1 MFMWP
6 AGTLNAANITP
17 RTADTLPP
25 VARAL
30 ELVSGDIGRIP
41 IEVQTKTDN
50 GYESIPSA
58 ALDLLKDH
66 PNEYQSGYEFL
77 RYMVRTLMIFGNA
90 GALIRKTRGGELLEL
105 VPLMADTFQ
114 ILYRADG
121 SVYYS
126 TTELG
131 QIEPEDI
138 LHFRLSGYAP
148 LWGDSPVVRCRATLD
163 LLAEQEQT
171 GRAHF
176 STGAVGKLALTSPE
190 IIGEEAVKRLREG
203 FAAAHGNAG
212 SISTPIIMQGG
223 MTAATV
229 GASLSQSDW
238 LKARNFS
245 TQQVGMIWGIPPQM
259 LYADESGET
268 AEHTYTQLR
277 AYVDSCLSHYT
288 ALISGEIQRKLLAP
302 GERLTF
308 DFRHLLRGS
317 LDQVVG
323 AARQAIDAGVMTQN
337 EAREML
343 NLPRIEGGDEL
354 VFSKNYSAGG
364 LTDDEQ
370 AAEVEPDEED

>member
-1 MFMWP
+1 MFVWP
-6 AGTLNAANITP
+6 SANLTASNITP
-17 RTADTLPP
+17 RSADTLPP

-30 ELVSGDIGRIP
+30 ELVSGDIGRLP
-41 IEVQTKTDN
+41 LQVQTKTELGLEPVD
-50 GYESIPSA
+50 SA

-77 RYMVRTLMIFGNA
+77 RYMVRSLMLFGNS
-90 GALIRKTRGGELLEL
+90 GALIRRTRGGELLEL
-105 VPLMADTFQ
+105 VPLMPETFQ
-114 ILYRADG
+114 ILYRGDG

-126 TTELG
+126 VTDIGEV
-131 QIEPEDI
+131 EPEDV
-138 LHFRLSGYAP
+138 LHFRLSGHAP
-148 LWGDSPVVRCRATLD
+148 LWGDSPVIRCRASLD

-176 STGAVGKLALTSPE
+176 ATGAVGKLALTSPE
-190 IIGEEAVKRLREG
+190 MIGPEAVDRLRSS
-203 FAAAHGNAG
+203 FSSAHGSAG

-229 GASLSQSDW
+229 GNTLSQSDW

-245 TQQVGMIWGIPPQM
+245 TQQVGMMFGIPPQM
-259 LYADESGET
+259 LYADEAGET
-268 AEHTYTQLR
+268 AEHTFTQLR

-288 ALISGEIQRKLLAP
+288 ALISGEIQRKLLSP
-302 GERLTF
+302 GEQLTF

-317 LDQVVG
+317 IDQVVG

-364 LTDDEQ
+364 LTDEEQ
-370 AAEVEPDEED
+370 AESETDEEA

>member
-41 IEVQTKTDN
+41 IDVQTKTDN

-190 IIGEEAVKRLREG
+190 VIGEESVNRLRQA
-203 FAAAHGNAG
+203 FAASHGNAG
-212 SISTPIIMQGG
+212 SISTR
-223 MTAATV
+223 
-229 GASLSQSDW
+229 S
-238 LKARNFS
+238 
-245 TQQVGMIWGIPPQM
+245 
-259 LYADESGET
+259 
-268 AEHTYTQLR
+268 
-277 AYVDSCLSHYT
+277 SC
-288 ALISGEIQRKLLAP
+288 K
-302 GERLTF
+302 
-308 DFRHLLRGS
+308 
-317 LDQVVG
+317 
-323 AARQAIDAGVMTQN
+323 
-337 EAREML
+337 
-343 NLPRIEGGDEL
+343 
-354 VFSKNYSAGG
+354 
-364 LTDDEQ
+364 
-370 AAEVEPDEED
+370 VE

>member
-1 MFMWP
+1 MWP
-6 AGTLNAANITP
+6 AATLNQANITP

-30 ELVSGDIGRIP
+30 ELVSGDIGRLP
-41 IEVQTKTDN
+41 LEVQANTDN
-50 GYESIPSA
+50 GLEPVPSA

-77 RYMVRTLMIFGNA
+77 RYMVRVLMIHGNA

-105 VPLMADTFQ
+105 VPLMPDTFQ
-114 ILYRADG
+114 ILYREDG
-121 SVYYS
+121 SAYYS
-126 TTELG
+126 IPEVGEL
-131 QIEPEDI
+131 EPEEV
-138 LHFRLSGYAP
+138 LHFRLSGHAP

-190 IIGEEAVKRLREG
+190 QIGPEAVDRLRSA
-203 FAAAHGNAG
+203 FSQNHGTAG
-212 SISTPIIMQGG
+212 AISSPIIMQGG

-229 GASLSQSDW
+229 GTSLTQSDW

-288 ALISGEIQRKLLAP
+288 ALISGEIGRKLLEP

-317 LDQVVG
+317 LDQVVA

-337 EAREML
+337 EARELL

-364 LTDDEQ
+364 LTDEEQ
-370 AAEVEPDEED
+370 AEADTDED

>member
-1 MFMWP
+1 MWP
-6 AGTLNAANITP
+6 SATLAASNITP

-30 ELVSGDIGRIP
+30 ELVSGDVGRLP
-41 IEVQTKTDN
+41 VSVQTKNALGWETVD
-50 GYESIPSA
+50 SA

-66 PNEYQSGYEFL
+66 PNEYQSGYEFM
-77 RYMVRTLMIFGNA
+77 RYMVRTLMGWGNA
-90 GALIRKTRGGELLEL
+90 GAIIRRTRGGELLEL
-105 VPLMADTFQ
+105 VPLMPDAFQ
-114 ILYRADG
+114 ILYRPDG
-121 SVYYS
+121 SVYYNVP
-126 TTELG
+126 TIGEV
-131 QIEPEDI
+131 EPEDL
-138 LHFRLSGYAP
+138 LHFRLSGAAP
-148 LWGDSPVVRCRATLD
+148 LWGDSPIIRCRASLD

-190 IIGEEAVKRLREG
+190 IIGEEAVKRLRSG
-203 FAAAHGNAG
+203 FEAAHGSAG

-229 GASLSQSDW
+229 GSNLSQYEW
-238 LKARNFS
+238 MQARNFS
-245 TQQVGMIWGIPPQM
+245 TQQVGMMFGIPPQM
-259 LYADESGET
+259 LYAQEAST
-268 AEHTYTQLR
+268 VEHTYTQLR
-277 AYVDSCLSHYT
+277 AYVDSCLGHYT
-288 ALISGEIQRKLLAP
+288 SLISGEIQRKLLSP

-308 DFRHLLRGS
+308 DFRNLLRGS

-354 VFSKNYSAGG
+354 IFSKNYAPGG
-364 LTDDEQ
+364 LTDDQ
-370 AAEVEPDEED
+370 KTEVEEDTDEED

>member
-1 MFMWP
+1 
-6 AGTLNAANITP
+6 
-17 RTADTLPP
+17 
-25 VARAL
+25 
-30 ELVSGDIGRIP
+30 
-41 IEVQTKTDN
+41 
-50 GYESIPSA
+50 
-58 ALDLLKDH
+58 
-66 PNEYQSGYEFL
+66 
-77 RYMVRTLMIFGNA
+77 
-90 GALIRKTRGGELLEL
+90 
-105 VPLMADTFQ
+105 
-114 ILYRADG
+114 
-121 SVYYS
+121 
-126 TTELG
+126 
-131 QIEPEDI
+131 
-138 LHFRLSGYAP
+138 
-148 LWGDSPVVRCRATLD
+148 
-163 LLAEQEQT
+163 
-171 GRAHF
+171 
-176 STGAVGKLALTSPE
+176 
-190 IIGEEAVKRLREG
+190 
-203 FAAAHGNAG
+203 
-212 SISTPIIMQGG
+212 
-223 MTAATV
+223 MTAASV

-238 LKARNFS
+238 IKARNFS

-343 NLPRIEGGDEL
+343 NLPRIDGGDEL

>member
-1 MFMWP
+1 MWP
-6 AGTLNAANITP
+6 SATLAAANITP

-30 ELVSGDIGRIP
+30 ELVSGDLGRLP
-41 IEVQTKTDN
+41 VSVQSKNPLGWETVD
-50 GYESIPSA
+50 SA

-77 RYMVRTLMIFGNA
+77 RYMVRTLMAWGNS
-90 GALIRKTRGGELLEL
+90 GAIIRRTRGGELLEL
-105 VPLMADTFQ
+105 VPLMPEAFQ
-114 ILYRADG
+114 ILYRPDG
-121 SVYYS
+121 TVYYS
-126 TTELG
+126 IPEIG
-131 QIEPEDI
+131 EVEPEDI
-138 LHFRLSGYAP
+138 LHFRLSGAAP
-148 LWGDSPVVRCRATLD
+148 LWGDSPIIRCRATLD

-229 GASLSQSDW
+229 GNTLSQSDW

-245 TQQVGMIWGIPPQM
+245 TQQVGMIFGIPPQM

-288 ALISGEIQRKLLAP
+288 ALISGEIERKLLSP

-317 LDQVVG
+317 LDQVVA

-354 VFSKNYSAGG
+354 VFSKNYAPGG
-364 LTDDEQ
+364 LTDEQ
-370 AAEVEPDEED
+370 QNEEEDATDAED